1 MNSLAL
7 LVASNRFM
15 ASRIGV
21 DIGGTFTDFILY
33 DESGN
38 KVIIDK
44 IPTTPESPEQAV
56 IEVIKRNLNEEEL
69 RKIDFFLHGTTVG
82 LNSLLERKGS
92 KVGLLCTKGFRD
104 ILEIRRGDRDEMY
117 NLFWQPPPPL
127 VPRFLRLEIDERL
140 SADGNVHQKIN
151 VEQIKKACEHFI
163 KEGVNSVAIAF
174 INSYTNKEH
183 EILADKILRESGF
196 TGQISLSSMVSG
208 EYREYERT
216 TTTVIDAFVKA
227 RMSNYLNSL
236 KKKMNELGYK
246 GTFLVTRS
254 GSGSMTF
261 DEAEDRPFETIMS
274 GPVAGAEGSGELSR
288 RLNNINLVTA
298 DVGGTSFDT
307 CLILNG
313 RPQIQF
319 EGKILGLPVQS
330 PWVDVRS
337 IGAGG
342 GSIAYL
348 DEGELIRSG
357 PQSAGAVPGPACYNK
372 GGVKPTT
379 TDAAFYLGMLGEGKL
394 ASGLQLN
401 KSLAEN
407 ALNSVGS
414 KISLSAFDTAK
425 GILKISSANMAD
437 AIREI
442 TIEQGIDP
450 RELKLLAFGGAGPLM
465 SNLIAKELDIKE
477 IIIPPYSG
485 NFSAWGLLGADL
497 LQMNAR
503 TKILRLSNE
512 AIDECNIILN
522 ELFKELEQRQKIDFI
537 TSNQMKEIALDMRW
551 MGQEHTI
558 TLKLVEE
565 TGGKISIDSETL
577 KNKFM
582 EEYQKTFGSKLDTI
596 VEIVSTRASLRVQL
610 PRKSET
616 GKINEEDIE
625 ASDNQIECYSFSK
638 DKKIQFDLVSR
649 SKIASKASGPLIVI
663 ESTAI
668 TYVDVNY
675 NVTKDESGNLILTN
689 QEMN

>member
-1 MNSLAL
+1 
-7 LVASNRFM
+7 M

-21 DIGGTFTDFILY
+21 DIGGTFTDFIVY

-44 IPTTPESPEQAV
+44 IPTTPQSPEKAV
-56 IEVIKRNLNEEEL
+56 VEVIKRNLSRKEL
-69 RKIDFFLHGTTVG
+69 EKIDFFLHGTTVG

-117 NLFWQPPPPL
+117 NLFWQPAPPL
-127 VPRFLRLEIDERL
+127 VPRFLRLEIEERL
-140 SADGNVHQKIN
+140 FANGNVHKKIN
-151 VEQIKKACEHFI
+151 TEQVKDACNKFI
-163 KEGVNSVAIAF
+163 KEKVDSVAIAF
-174 INSYTNKEH
+174 INSYTNKDH
-183 EILADKILRESGF
+183 EILASKILIESGF
-196 TGQISLSSMVSG
+196 KGQISLSSMVSG

-216 TTTVIDAFVKA
+216 TTTVIDAFVKT

-236 KKKMNELGYK
+236 KKNLNELGYK

-274 GPVAGAEGSGELSR
+274 GPVAGAEGAGELSR
-288 RLNNINLVTA
+288 KLNNTNMVTA

-307 CLILNG
+307 CLIING

-348 DEGELIRSG
+348 DEGSLIRSG
-357 PQSAGAVPGPACYNK
+357 PQSAGAVPGPACYDK
-372 GGVKPTT
+372 GGIQPTT

-401 KSLAEN
+401 KSLAEK

-414 KISLSAFDTAK
+414 QIGMSAFDAAK
-425 GILKISSANMAD
+425 GILKIGSANMAD

-465 SNLIAKELDIKE
+465 SNLIANELDIKE
-477 IIIPPYSG
+477 IIVPPYSG

-503 TKILRLSNE
+503 TKILRLSDE
-512 AIDECNIILN
+512 AISECNDILK
-522 ELFKELEQRQKIDFI
+522 ELFKELEQRQKIDFS
-537 TSNQMKEIALDMRW
+537 TSSQIKEIALDMRW

-558 TLKLVEE
+558 TLKLEDE
-565 TGGKISIDSETL
+565 KDGNISMDTETL

-582 EEYQKTFGSKLDTI
+582 EEYQKTFGSKLDTVI
-596 VEIVSTRASLRVQL
+596 EIVSTRASLRVQL
-610 PRKSET
+610 PRKSES
-616 GKINEEDIE
+616 GKIDEVGIE
-625 ASDNQIECYSFSK
+625 VSNSQIECYSFTE
-638 DKKIQFDLVSR
+638 DKKIQFDLVAR
-649 SKIASKASGPLIVI
+649 SKIDSKVSGPLIII

-668 TYVDVNY
+668 TYVDINY
-675 NVTKDESGNLILTN
+675 DVDKDSNGNLILVN
-689 QEMN
+689 REIG

>member
-1 MNSLAL
+1 
-7 LVASNRFM
+7 M

-21 DIGGTFTDFILY
+21 DIGGTFTDFIVY

-44 IPTTPESPEQAV
+44 IPTTPQSPEKAV
-56 IEVIKRNLNEEEL
+56 VEVIKRNLSQKEL
-69 RKIDFFLHGTTVG
+69 EKIDFFLHGTTVG

-127 VPRFLRLEIDERL
+127 VPRFLRLEIEERL
-140 SADGNVHQKIN
+140 FANGNVHKKIN
-151 VEQIKKACEHFI
+151 TEQVKDACNKFI
-163 KEGVNSVAIAF
+163 KEKVDSVAIAF
-174 INSYTNKEH
+174 INSYTNKDH
-183 EILADKILRESGF
+183 EILASKILIESGF
-196 TGQISLSSMVSG
+196 KGQISLSSMVSG

-216 TTTVIDAFVKA
+216 TTTVIDAFVKT
-227 RMSNYLNSL
+227 RMSNYLNNL
-236 KKKMNELGYK
+236 KKNLNELGYK

-274 GPVAGAEGSGELSR
+274 GPVAGAEGAGELSR
-288 RLNNINLVTA
+288 KLNNTNMVTA

-307 CLILNG
+307 CLIING

-348 DEGELIRSG
+348 DEGGLIRSG

-372 GGVKPTT
+372 GGIKPTT

-401 KSLAEN
+401 KSLAEQ

-414 KISLSAFDTAK
+414 QIGMSAFDAAK
-425 GILKISSANMAD
+425 GILKIGSANMAD

-465 SNLIAKELDIKE
+465 SNLIANELDIKE
-477 IIIPPYSG
+477 IIVPPYSG

-503 TKILRLSNE
+503 TKILRLSDE
-512 AIDECNIILN
+512 AISECNDILK
-522 ELFKELEQRQKIDFI
+522 ELFKELEQRQKIDFS
-537 TSNQMKEIALDMRW
+537 TSSQIKEIALDMRW

-558 TLKLVEE
+558 TLKLEDE
-565 TGGKISIDSETL
+565 KNGNISMDTETL

-582 EEYQKTFGSKLDTI
+582 EDYQRTFGSKLDTI
-596 VEIVSTRASLRVQL
+596 IEIVSTRASLRVQL
-610 PRKSET
+610 PRKSES
-616 GKINEEDIE
+616 GKIDEEGIVV
-625 ASDNQIECYSFSK
+625 SNHQIECYSFAE
-638 DKKIQFDLVSR
+638 DKKLQFDLVAR
-649 SKIASKASGPLIVI
+649 SKIDSKISGPLIII

-668 TYVDVNY
+668 TYVDINYDVN
-675 NVTKDESGNLILTN
+675 KDSNGNLILVN
-689 QEMN
+689 REIG

>member
-1 MNSLAL
+1 
-7 LVASNRFM
+7 M

-21 DIGGTFTDFILY
+21 DIGGTFTDFIVY

-44 IPTTPESPEQAV
+44 IPTTPQSPEKAV
-56 IEVIKRNLNEEEL
+56 VEVIKRNLSQKEL
-69 RKIDFFLHGTTVG
+69 EKIDFFLHGTTVG

-117 NLFWQPPPPL
+117 NLFWQPAPPL
-127 VPRFLRLEIDERL
+127 VPRFLRLEIEERL
-140 SADGNVHQKIN
+140 FANGNVHKKIN
-151 VEQIKKACEHFI
+151 TEQVKDACNKFI
-163 KEGVNSVAIAF
+163 KEKVDSVAIAF
-174 INSYTNKEH
+174 INSYTNKDH
-183 EILADKILRESGF
+183 EILASKILIESGF
-196 TGQISLSSMVSG
+196 KGQISLSSMVSG

-216 TTTVIDAFVKA
+216 TTTVIDAFVKT

-236 KKKMNELGYK
+236 KKNLNELGYK

-274 GPVAGAEGSGELSR
+274 GPVAGAEGAGELSR
-288 RLNNINLVTA
+288 KLNNTNMVTA

-307 CLILNG
+307 CLIING

-348 DEGELIRSG
+348 DEGGLIRSG
-357 PQSAGAVPGPACYNK
+357 PQSAGAVPGPACYDK
-372 GGVKPTT
+372 GGIQPTT

-401 KSLAEN
+401 KSLAEQ

-414 KISLSAFDTAK
+414 QIGMSAFDAAK
-425 GILKISSANMAD
+425 GILKIGSANMAD

-465 SNLIAKELDIKE
+465 SNLIANELDIKE
-477 IIIPPYSG
+477 IIVPPYSG

-503 TKILRLSNE
+503 TKILRLSDE
-512 AIDECNIILN
+512 AISECNDILK
-522 ELFKELEQRQKIDFI
+522 ELFKELEQRQKIDFS
-537 TSNQMKEIALDMRW
+537 TSSQIKEIALDMRW

-558 TLKLVEE
+558 TLKLEDE
-565 TGGKISIDSETL
+565 KDGKISMDTETL

-582 EEYQKTFGSKLDTI
+582 EEYQKTFGSKLDTVI
-596 VEIVSTRASLRVQL
+596 EIVSTRASLRVQL
-610 PRKSET
+610 PRKSES
-616 GKINEEDIE
+616 GKIDEVGIE
-625 ASDNQIECYSFSK
+625 VSNSQIECYSFTE
-638 DKKIQFDLVSR
+638 DKKIQFDLVAR
-649 SKIASKASGPLIVI
+649 SKIVSKVSGPLIII

-668 TYVDVNY
+668 TYVDINY
-675 NVTKDESGNLILTN
+675 DVDKDSNGNLILVN
-689 QEMN
+689 REIG

>member
-1 MNSLAL
+1 
-7 LVASNRFM
+7 M

-21 DIGGTFTDFILY
+21 DIGGTFTDFIVY

-44 IPTTPESPEQAV
+44 IPTTPQSPEKAV
-56 IEVIKRNLNEEEL
+56 VEVIKRNLSRKEL
-69 RKIDFFLHGTTVG
+69 EKIDFFLHGTTVG

-117 NLFWQPPPPL
+117 NLFWQPAPPL
-127 VPRFLRLEIDERL
+127 VPRFLRLEIEERL
-140 SADGNVHQKIN
+140 FANGNVHKKIN
-151 VEQIKKACEHFI
+151 TEQVKDACNKFI
-163 KEGVNSVAIAF
+163 KEKVDSVAIAF
-174 INSYTNKEH
+174 INSYTNKDH
-183 EILADKILRESGF
+183 EILASKILIESGF
-196 TGQISLSSMVSG
+196 KGQISLSSMVSG

-216 TTTVIDAFVKA
+216 TTTVIDAFVKT

-236 KKKMNELGYK
+236 KKNLNELGYK

-274 GPVAGAEGSGELSR
+274 GPVAGAEGAGELSR
-288 RLNNINLVTA
+288 KLNNTNMVTA

-307 CLILNG
+307 CLIING

-348 DEGELIRSG
+348 DEGGLIRSG
-357 PQSAGAVPGPACYNK
+357 PQSAGAVPGPACYDK
-372 GGVKPTT
+372 GGIQPTT

-401 KSLAEN
+401 KSLAEK

-414 KISLSAFDTAK
+414 QIGMSAFDAAK
-425 GILKISSANMAD
+425 GILKIGSANMAD

-465 SNLIAKELDIKE
+465 SNLIANELDIKE
-477 IIIPPYSG
+477 IIVPPYSG

-503 TKILRLSNE
+503 TKILRLSDE
-512 AIDECNIILN
+512 AISECNDILK
-522 ELFKELEQRQKIDFI
+522 ELFKELEQRQKIDFS
-537 TSNQMKEIALDMRW
+537 TSSQIKEIALDMRW

-558 TLKLVEE
+558 TLKLENE
-565 TGGKISIDSETL
+565 KDGNISMDTETL

-582 EEYQKTFGSKLDTI
+582 EEYQKTFGSKLDTVI
-596 VEIVSTRASLRVQL
+596 EIVSTRASLRVQL
-610 PRKSET
+610 PRKSES
-616 GKINEEDIE
+616 GKIDEVGIE
-625 ASDNQIECYSFSK
+625 VSNSQIECYSFTE
-638 DKKIQFDLVSR
+638 DKKIQFDLVAR
-649 SKIASKASGPLIVI
+649 SKIDSKVSGPLIII

-668 TYVDVNY
+668 TYVDINYDVN
-675 NVTKDESGNLILTN
+675 KDSNGNLILVN
-689 QEMN
+689 REIG

>member
-1 MNSLAL
+1 
-7 LVASNRFM
+7 M

-21 DIGGTFTDFILY
+21 DIGGTFTDFIVY

-44 IPTTPESPEQAV
+44 IPTTPQSPEKAV
-56 IEVIKRNLNEEEL
+56 VEVIKRNLSQKEL
-69 RKIDFFLHGTTVG
+69 EKIDFFLHGTTVG

-127 VPRFLRLEIDERL
+127 VPRFLRLEIEERL
-140 SADGNVHQKIN
+140 FANGNVHKKIN
-151 VEQIKKACEHFI
+151 TEQVKDACNKFI
-163 KEGVNSVAIAF
+163 KEKVDSVAIAF
-174 INSYTNKEH
+174 INSYTNKDH
-183 EILADKILRESGF
+183 EILASKILIESGF
-196 TGQISLSSMVSG
+196 KGQISLSSMVSG

-216 TTTVIDAFVKA
+216 TTTVIDAFVKT

-236 KKKMNELGYK
+236 KKNLNELGYK

-274 GPVAGAEGSGELSR
+274 GPVAGAEGAGELSR
-288 RLNNINLVTA
+288 KLNNTNMVTA

-307 CLILNG
+307 CLIING

-348 DEGELIRSG
+348 DEGGLIRSG
-357 PQSAGAVPGPACYNK
+357 PQSAGAVPGPACYDK
-372 GGVKPTT
+372 GGIQPTT

-401 KSLAEN
+401 KSLAEK

-414 KISLSAFDTAK
+414 QIGMSAFDAAK
-425 GILKISSANMAD
+425 GILKIGSANMAD

-465 SNLIAKELDIKE
+465 SNLIANELDIKE
-477 IIIPPYSG
+477 IVVPPYSG

-503 TKILRLSNE
+503 TKILRLSDE
-512 AIDECNIILN
+512 AISECNDILK
-522 ELFKELEQRQKIDFI
+522 ELFKELEQRQKIDFS
-537 TSNQMKEIALDMRW
+537 TSSQIKEIALDMRW

-558 TLKLVEE
+558 TLKLEDE
-565 TGGKISIDSETL
+565 KDGKISMDTETL

-582 EEYQKTFGSKLDTI
+582 EEYQKTFGSKLDTVI
-596 VEIVSTRASLRVQL
+596 EIVSTRASLRVQL
-610 PRKSET
+610 PRKSES
-616 GKINEEDIE
+616 GKIDEVGIE
-625 ASDNQIECYSFSK
+625 VSNSQIECYSFTE
-638 DKKIQFDLVSR
+638 DKKIQFDLVAR
-649 SKIASKASGPLIVI
+649 SKIDSKVSGPLIII

-668 TYVDVNY
+668 TYVDINYDVN
-675 NVTKDESGNLILTN
+675 KDSNGNLILVN
-689 QEMN
+689 REIG

>member
-1 MNSLAL
+1 
-7 LVASNRFM
+7 M

-21 DIGGTFTDFILY
+21 DIGGTFTDFIVY

-44 IPTTPESPEQAV
+44 IPTTPQSPEKAV
-56 IEVIKRNLNEEEL
+56 VEVIKRNLSQKEL
-69 RKIDFFLHGTTVG
+69 EKIDFFLHGTTVG

-127 VPRFLRLEIDERL
+127 VPRFLRLEIEERL
-140 SADGNVHQKIN
+140 FANGNVHKKIN
-151 VEQIKKACEHFI
+151 TEQVEDACNKFI
-163 KEGVNSVAIAF
+163 KEKVDSVAIAF
-174 INSYTNKEH
+174 INSYTNKDH
-183 EILADKILRESGF
+183 EILASKILIESGF
-196 TGQISLSSMVSG
+196 KGQISLSSMVSG

-216 TTTVIDAFVKA
+216 TTTVIDAFVKT

-236 KKKMNELGYK
+236 KKNLNELGYK

-274 GPVAGAEGSGELSR
+274 GPVAGAEGAGELSR
-288 RLNNINLVTA
+288 KLNNTNMVTA

-307 CLILNG
+307 CLIING

-348 DEGELIRSG
+348 DEGGLIRSG
-357 PQSAGAVPGPACYNK
+357 PQSAGAVPGPACYDK
-372 GGVKPTT
+372 GGIKPTT

-401 KSLAEN
+401 KSLAEK

-414 KISLSAFDTAK
+414 QIGMSAFDAAK
-425 GILKISSANMAD
+425 GILKIGSANMAD

-465 SNLIAKELDIKE
+465 SNLIANELDIKE
-477 IIIPPYSG
+477 IIVPPYSG

-503 TKILRLSNE
+503 TKILRLSDE
-512 AIDECNIILN
+512 AISECNDILK
-522 ELFKELEQRQKIDFI
+522 ELFKELEQRQKIDFS
-537 TSNQMKEIALDMRW
+537 TSSQIKEIALDMRW

-558 TLKLVEE
+558 TLKLEDE
-565 TGGKISIDSETL
+565 KDGNISMDTETL

-596 VEIVSTRASLRVQL
+596 IEIVSTRASLRVQL
-610 PRKSET
+610 PRKSES
-616 GKINEEDIE
+616 GKIDEVGIE
-625 ASDNQIECYSFSK
+625 VSNSQIECYSFTE
-638 DKKIQFDLVSR
+638 DKKIQFDLVAR
-649 SKIASKASGPLIVI
+649 SKIDSKVSGPLIII

-668 TYVDVNY
+668 TYVDINY
-675 NVTKDESGNLILTN
+675 DVDKDSNGNLILVN
-689 QEMN
+689 REIG

>member
-1 MNSLAL
+1 
-7 LVASNRFM
+7 M

-21 DIGGTFTDFILY
+21 DIGGTFTDFIVY

-44 IPTTPESPEQAV
+44 IPTTPQSPEKAV
-56 IEVIKRNLNEEEL
+56 VEVIKRNLSQKEL
-69 RKIDFFLHGTTVG
+69 EKIDFFLHGTTVG

-117 NLFWQPPPPL
+117 NLFWQPAPPL
-127 VPRFLRLEIDERL
+127 VPRFLRLEIEERL
-140 SADGNVHQKIN
+140 FANGNVHKKIN
-151 VEQIKKACEHFI
+151 TEQVKDACNKFI
-163 KEGVNSVAIAF
+163 KEKVDSVAIAF
-174 INSYTNKEH
+174 INSYTNKDH
-183 EILADKILRESGF
+183 EILASKILIESGF
-196 TGQISLSSMVSG
+196 KGQISLSSMVSG

-216 TTTVIDAFVKA
+216 TTTVIDAFVKT

-236 KKKMNELGYK
+236 KKNLNELGYK

-274 GPVAGAEGSGELSR
+274 GPVAGAEGAGELSR
-288 RLNNINLVTA
+288 KLNNTNMVTA

-307 CLILNG
+307 CLIING

-348 DEGELIRSG
+348 DEGGLIRSG
-357 PQSAGAVPGPACYNK
+357 PQSAGAVPGPACYDK
-372 GGVKPTT
+372 GGIQPTT

-401 KSLAEN
+401 KSLAEK

-414 KISLSAFDTAK
+414 QIGMSAFDAAK
-425 GILKISSANMAD
+425 GILKIGSANMAD

-465 SNLIAKELDIKE
+465 SNLIANELDIKE
-477 IIIPPYSG
+477 IIVPPYSG

-503 TKILRLSNE
+503 TKILRLSDE
-512 AIDECNIILN
+512 AISECNDILK
-522 ELFKELEQRQKIDFI
+522 ELFKELEQRQKIDFS
-537 TSNQMKEIALDMRW
+537 TSSQIKEIALDMRW

-558 TLKLVEE
+558 TLKLEDE
-565 TGGKISIDSETL
+565 KDGNISMDTETL

-596 VEIVSTRASLRVQL
+596 IEIVSTRASLRVQL
-610 PRKSET
+610 PRKSES
-616 GKINEEDIE
+616 GKIDEVGIE
-625 ASDNQIECYSFSK
+625 VSNSQIECYSFTE
-638 DKKIQFDLVSR
+638 DKKIQFDLVAR
-649 SKIASKASGPLIVI
+649 SKIDSKVSGPLIII

-668 TYVDVNY
+668 TYVDINY
-675 NVTKDESGNLILTN
+675 DVDKDSNGNLILVN
-689 QEMN
+689 REIG

>member
-1 MNSLAL
+1 
-7 LVASNRFM
+7 M

-21 DIGGTFTDFILY
+21 DIGGTFTDFIVY

-44 IPTTPESPEQAV
+44 IPTTPQSPEKAV
-56 IEVIKRNLNEEEL
+56 VEVIKRNLSQKEL
-69 RKIDFFLHGTTVG
+69 EKIDFFLHGTTVG

-127 VPRFLRLEIDERL
+127 VPRFLRLEIEERL
-140 SADGNVHQKIN
+140 FANGNVHKKIN
-151 VEQIKKACEHFI
+151 TEQVKDACNKFI
-163 KEGVNSVAIAF
+163 KEKVDSVAIAF
-174 INSYTNKEH
+174 INSYTNKDH
-183 EILADKILRESGF
+183 EILASKILIESGF
-196 TGQISLSSMVSG
+196 KGQISLSSMVSG

-216 TTTVIDAFVKA
+216 TTTVIDAFVKT

-236 KKKMNELGYK
+236 KKNLNELGYK

-274 GPVAGAEGSGELSR
+274 GPVAGAEGAGELSR
-288 RLNNINLVTA
+288 KLNNTNMVTA

-307 CLILNG
+307 CLIING

-348 DEGELIRSG
+348 DEGGLIRSG
-357 PQSAGAVPGPACYNK
+357 PQSAGAVPGPACYGK
-372 GGVKPTT
+372 GGIQPTT

-401 KSLAEN
+401 KSLAEQ

-414 KISLSAFDTAK
+414 QIGMSAFDAAK
-425 GILKISSANMAD
+425 GILKIGSANMAD

-465 SNLIAKELDIKE
+465 SNLIANELDIKE
-477 IIIPPYSG
+477 IIVPPYSG

-503 TKILRLSNE
+503 TKILRLSDE
-512 AIDECNIILN
+512 AISECNDILK
-522 ELFKELEQRQKIDFI
+522 ELFKELEQRQKIDFS
-537 TSNQMKEIALDMRW
+537 TSSQIKEIALDMRW

-558 TLKLVEE
+558 TLKLEDE
-565 TGGKISIDSETL
+565 KDGNISMDTETL

-596 VEIVSTRASLRVQL
+596 IEIVSTRASLRVQL
-610 PRKSET
+610 PRKSES
-616 GKINEEDIE
+616 GKIDEVGIE
-625 ASDNQIECYSFSK
+625 VSNSQIECYSFTE
-638 DKKIQFDLVSR
+638 DKKIQFDLVAR
-649 SKIASKASGPLIVI
+649 SKIDSKVSGPLIII

-668 TYVDVNY
+668 TYVDINY
-675 NVTKDESGNLILTN
+675 DVDKDSNGNLILVN
-689 QEMN
+689 REIG

>member
-1 MNSLAL
+1 
-7 LVASNRFM
+7 M

-21 DIGGTFTDFILY
+21 DIGGTFTDFIVY

-38 KVIIDK
+38 RVIIDK
-44 IPTTPESPEQAV
+44 IPTTPQSPEKAV
-56 IEVIKRNLNEEEL
+56 VEVIKRNLTREEL
-69 RKIDFFLHGTTVG
+69 GKIDFFLHGTTVG

-117 NLFWQPPPPL
+117 NLFWQPAPPL
-127 VPRFLRLEIDERL
+127 VPRFLRLEIEERL
-140 SADGNVHQKIN
+140 YANGNVNQKIN
-151 VEQIKKACEHFI
+151 VNQIKNACNKFI
-163 KEGVNSVAIAF
+163 EEGVNSVAIAF
-174 INSYTNKEH
+174 INSYTNKDH
-183 EILADKILRESGF
+183 EILASKILKESGYK
-196 TGQISLSSMVSG
+196 GSISLSSMVSG

-236 KKKMNELGYK
+236 KQNLNDLGYN
-246 GTFLVTRS
+246 GAFLVTRS

-274 GPVAGAEGSGELSR
+274 GPVAGAEGAGELSR
-288 RLNNINLVTA
+288 KLNNTNMVSA

-307 CLILNG
+307 CLIING

-319 EGKILGLPVQS
+319 EGKIVGLPVQS

-348 DEGELIRSG
+348 DDGGLIRSG
-357 PQSAGAVPGPACYNK
+357 PQSSGAVPGPACYGRNGK
-372 GGVKPTT
+372 HPTT
-379 TDAAFYLGMLGEGKL
+379 TDAAFFLGMLGEGKL

-401 KSLAEN
+401 KSLAEE
-407 ALNSVGS
+407 ALNSVGG
-414 KISLSAFDTAK
+414 KINLSAYETAK

-465 SNLIAKELDIKE
+465 SNLISQELDIKE
-477 IIIPPYSG
+477 IIVPPYAG

-503 TKILRLSNE
+503 TKILRLSDE
-512 AIDECNIILN
+512 AIKECNVILD
-522 ELFKELEQRQKIDFI
+522 ELFRELQKRQKIDFDV
-537 TSNQMKEIALDMRW
+537 SSQLKEIALDMRW

-558 TLKLVEE
+558 TLKLDNEKN
-565 TGGKISIDSETL
+565 GKITL
-577 KNKFM
+577 SSDELKDLFM
-582 EEYQKTFGSKLDTI
+582 QEYLRTFGSKLDTF
-596 VEIVSTRASLRVQL
+596 VEIVSTRASLRVPL
-610 PRKSET
+610 PRKSVT
-616 GKINEEDIE
+616 GNIREEDIE
-625 ASDNQIECYSFSK
+625 ISNNKIQCYSFNK
-638 DKKIQFDLVSR
+638 DEIIDFEIISR
-649 SKIASKASGPLIVI
+649 SNINSKLSGPKIIV

-675 NVTKDESGNLILTN
+675 EVSNDSDHNLLIIN
-689 QEMN
+689 KEMK

>member
-1 MNSLAL
+1 
-7 LVASNRFM
+7 M

-21 DIGGTFTDFILY
+21 DIGGTFTDFIVY

-44 IPTTPESPEQAV
+44 IPTTPQSPEKAV
-56 IEVIKRNLNEEEL
+56 IEVIKRNLSQKEL
-69 RKIDFFLHGTTVG
+69 EKIDFFLHGTTVG

-127 VPRFLRLEIDERL
+127 VPRFLRLEIEERL
-140 SADGNVHQKIN
+140 FANGNVHKKIN
-151 VEQIKKACEHFI
+151 TEQVKDACNKFI
-163 KEGVNSVAIAF
+163 KEKVDSVAIAF
-174 INSYTNKEH
+174 INSYTNKDH
-183 EILADKILRESGF
+183 EILASKILIESGF
-196 TGQISLSSMVSG
+196 EGQISLSSMVSG

-216 TTTVIDAFVKA
+216 TTTVIDAFVKT

-236 KKKMNELGYK
+236 KKNLNELGYK

-274 GPVAGAEGSGELSR
+274 GPVAGAEGAGELSR
-288 RLNNINLVTA
+288 KLNNTNMVTA

-307 CLILNG
+307 CLIING

-348 DEGELIRSG
+348 DEGGLIRSG
-357 PQSAGAVPGPACYNK
+357 PQSAGAVPGPACYDK
-372 GGVKPTT
+372 GGIQPTT

-401 KSLAEN
+401 KSLAEK

-414 KISLSAFDTAK
+414 QIGMSAFDAAK
-425 GILKISSANMAD
+425 GILKIGSANMAD

-465 SNLIAKELDIKE
+465 SNLIANELDIKE
-477 IIIPPYSG
+477 IVVPPYSG

-503 TKILRLSNE
+503 TKILRLSDE
-512 AIDECNIILN
+512 AISECNDILK
-522 ELFKELEQRQKIDFI
+522 ELFKELEQRQKIDFS
-537 TSNQMKEIALDMRW
+537 TSSQIKEIALDMRW

-558 TLKLVEE
+558 TLKLEDE
-565 TGGKISIDSETL
+565 KDGNISMDTETL

-582 EEYQKTFGSKLDTI
+582 EEYQKTFGSKLDTVI
-596 VEIVSTRASLRVQL
+596 EIVSTRASLRVQL
-610 PRKSET
+610 PRKSES
-616 GKINEEDIE
+616 GKIDEVGIE
-625 ASDNQIECYSFSK
+625 VSNSQIECYSFTE
-638 DKKIQFDLVSR
+638 DKKIQFDLVAR
-649 SKIASKASGPLIVI
+649 SKIDSKVSGPLIII

-668 TYVDVNY
+668 TYVDINYDVN
-675 NVTKDESGNLILTN
+675 KDSNGNLILVN
-689 QEMN
+689 REIG

>member
-1 MNSLAL
+1 
-7 LVASNRFM
+7 M

-21 DIGGTFTDFILY
+21 DIGGTFTDFIVY

-44 IPTTPESPEQAV
+44 IPTTPQSPEKAV
-56 IEVIKRNLNEEEL
+56 VEVIKRNLSQKEL
-69 RKIDFFLHGTTVG
+69 EKIDFFLHGTTVG

-117 NLFWQPPPPL
+117 NLFWQPAPPL
-127 VPRFLRLEIDERL
+127 VPRFLRLEIEERL
-140 SADGNVHQKIN
+140 FSNGNVHKKIN
-151 VEQIKKACEHFI
+151 TEQVKDACDKFI
-163 KEGVNSVAIAF
+163 KEKVDSVAIAF
-174 INSYTNKEH
+174 INSYTNKDH
-183 EILADKILRESGF
+183 EILASKILIESGF
-196 TGQISLSSMVSG
+196 EGQISLSSMVSG

-216 TTTVIDAFVKA
+216 PTTVIDAFVKT

-236 KKKMNELGYK
+236 KKNLNELGYK

-274 GPVAGAEGSGELSR
+274 GPVAGAEGAGELSR
-288 RLNNINLVTA
+288 KLNNTNMVTA

-307 CLILNG
+307 CLIING

-348 DEGELIRSG
+348 DEGGLIRSG
-357 PQSAGAVPGPACYNK
+357 PQSAGAVPGPACYDK
-372 GGVKPTT
+372 GGIQPTT

-401 KSLAEN
+401 KSLAEK

-414 KISLSAFDTAK
+414 QIGMSAFDAAK
-425 GILKISSANMAD
+425 GILKIGSANMAD

-465 SNLIAKELDIKE
+465 SNLIANELDIKE
-477 IIIPPYSG
+477 IVVPPYSG

-503 TKILRLSNE
+503 TKILRLSDE
-512 AIDECNIILN
+512 AISECNDILK
-522 ELFKELEQRQKIDFI
+522 ELFKELEQRQKIDFS
-537 TSNQMKEIALDMRW
+537 TSSQIKEIALDMRW

-558 TLKLVEE
+558 TLKLED
-565 TGGKISIDSETL
+565 GKDGKISMDTETL

-582 EEYQKTFGSKLDTI
+582 EEYQKTFGSKLDTVI
-596 VEIVSTRASLRVQL
+596 EIVSTRASLRVQL
-610 PRKSET
+610 PRKSES
-616 GKINEEDIE
+616 GKIDEVGIE
-625 ASDNQIECYSFSK
+625 VSNSQIECYSFTE
-638 DKKIQFDLVSR
+638 DKKIQFDLVAR
-649 SKIASKASGPLIVI
+649 SKIDSKVSGPLIII

-668 TYVDVNY
+668 TYVDINYDVN
-675 NVTKDESGNLILTN
+675 KDSNGNLILVN
-689 QEMN
+689 REIS

>member
-1 MNSLAL
+1 
-7 LVASNRFM
+7 M

-21 DIGGTFTDFILY
+21 DIGGTFTDFIVY

-44 IPTTPESPEQAV
+44 IPTTPQSPEKAV
-56 IEVIKRNLNEEEL
+56 VEVIKRNLSQKEL
-69 RKIDFFLHGTTVG
+69 EKIDFFLHGTTVG

-117 NLFWQPPPPL
+117 NLFWQPAPPL
-127 VPRFLRLEIDERL
+127 VPRFLRLEIEERL
-140 SADGNVHQKIN
+140 FANGNVHKKIN
-151 VEQIKKACEHFI
+151 TEQVKDACNKFI
-163 KEGVNSVAIAF
+163 KEKVDSVAIAF
-174 INSYTNKEH
+174 INSYTNKDH
-183 EILADKILRESGF
+183 EILASKILIESGF
-196 TGQISLSSMVSG
+196 KGQISLSSMVSG

-216 TTTVIDAFVKA
+216 TTTVIDAFVKT

-236 KKKMNELGYK
+236 KKNLNELGYK

-274 GPVAGAEGSGELSR
+274 GPVAGAEGAGELSR
-288 RLNNINLVTA
+288 KLNNTNMVTA

-307 CLILNG
+307 CLIING

-348 DEGELIRSG
+348 DEGSLIRSG
-357 PQSAGAVPGPACYNK
+357 PQSAGAVPGPACYDK
-372 GGVKPTT
+372 GGIQPTT

-401 KSLAEN
+401 KSLAEK

-414 KISLSAFDTAK
+414 QIGMSAFDAAK
-425 GILKISSANMAD
+425 GILKIGSANMAD

-465 SNLIAKELDIKE
+465 SNLIANELDIKE
-477 IIIPPYSG
+477 IIVPPYSG

-503 TKILRLSNE
+503 TKILRLSDE
-512 AIDECNIILN
+512 AISECNDILK
-522 ELFKELEQRQKIDFI
+522 ELFKELEQRQKIDFS
-537 TSNQMKEIALDMRW
+537 TSSQIKEIALDMRW

-558 TLKLVEE
+558 TLKLEDE
-565 TGGKISIDSETL
+565 KDGNISMDTETL
-577 KNKFM
+577 KNKFI

-596 VEIVSTRASLRVQL
+596 IEIVSTRASLRVQL
-610 PRKSET
+610 PRKSES
-616 GKINEEDIE
+616 GKIDEVGIE
-625 ASDNQIECYSFSK
+625 VSNSQIECYSFTE
-638 DKKIQFDLVSR
+638 DKKIQFDLVAR
-649 SKIASKASGPLIVI
+649 SKIDSKVSGPLIII

-668 TYVDVNY
+668 TYVDINY
-675 NVTKDESGNLILTN
+675 DVDKDSNGNLILVN
-689 QEMN
+689 REIG

>member
-1 MNSLAL
+1 
-7 LVASNRFM
+7 M

-21 DIGGTFTDFILY
+21 DIGGTFTDFIVY

-44 IPTTPESPEQAV
+44 IPTTPQSPEKAV
-56 IEVIKRNLNEEEL
+56 VEVIKRNLSRKEL
-69 RKIDFFLHGTTVG
+69 EKIDFFLHGTTVG

-117 NLFWQPPPPL
+117 NLFWQPAPPL
-127 VPRFLRLEIDERL
+127 VPRFLRLEIEERL
-140 SADGNVHQKIN
+140 FANGNVHKKIN
-151 VEQIKKACEHFI
+151 TEQVKDACNKFI
-163 KEGVNSVAIAF
+163 KEKVDSVAIAF
-174 INSYTNKEH
+174 INSYTNKDH
-183 EILADKILRESGF
+183 EILASKILIESGF
-196 TGQISLSSMVSG
+196 KGQISLSSMVSG

-216 TTTVIDAFVKA
+216 TTTVIDAFVKT

-236 KKKMNELGYK
+236 KKNLNELGYK

-274 GPVAGAEGSGELSR
+274 GPVAGAEGAGELSR
-288 RLNNINLVTA
+288 KLNNTNMVTA

-307 CLILNG
+307 CLIING

-348 DEGELIRSG
+348 DEGSLIRSG
-357 PQSAGAVPGPACYNK
+357 PQSAGAVPGPACYGK
-372 GGVKPTT
+372 GGIQPTT

-401 KSLAEN
+401 KSLAEQ

-414 KISLSAFDTAK
+414 QIGMSAFDAAK
-425 GILKISSANMAD
+425 GILKIGSANMAD

-465 SNLIAKELDIKE
+465 SNLIANELDIKE
-477 IIIPPYSG
+477 IIVPPYSG

-503 TKILRLSNE
+503 TKILRLSDE
-512 AIDECNIILN
+512 AISECNDILK
-522 ELFKELEQRQKIDFI
+522 ELFKELEQRQKIDFS
-537 TSNQMKEIALDMRW
+537 TSSQIKEIALDMRW

-558 TLKLVEE
+558 TLKLENE
-565 TGGKISIDSETL
+565 KDGNISMDTETL

-596 VEIVSTRASLRVQL
+596 IEIVSTRASLRVQL
-610 PRKSET
+610 PRKSES
-616 GKINEEDIE
+616 GKIDEVGIE
-625 ASDNQIECYSFSK
+625 VSNSQIECYSFTE
-638 DKKIQFDLVSR
+638 DKKIQFDLVAR
-649 SKIASKASGPLIVI
+649 SKIVSKVSGPLIII

-668 TYVDVNY
+668 TYVDINYDVN
-675 NVTKDESGNLILTN
+675 KDSNGNLILVN
-689 QEMN
+689 REIG

>member
-1 MNSLAL
+1 
-7 LVASNRFM
+7 M

-21 DIGGTFTDFILY
+21 DIGGTFTDFIVY

-44 IPTTPESPEQAV
+44 IPTTPQSPEKAV
-56 IEVIKRNLNEEEL
+56 IEVIKRNLSQKEL
-69 RKIDFFLHGTTVG
+69 EKIDFFLHGTTVG

-127 VPRFLRLEIDERL
+127 VPRFLRLEIEERL
-140 SADGNVHQKIN
+140 FANGNVHKKIN
-151 VEQIKKACEHFI
+151 TEQVKDACNKFI
-163 KEGVNSVAIAF
+163 KEKVDSVAIAF
-174 INSYTNKEH
+174 INSYTNKDH
-183 EILADKILRESGF
+183 EILASKILIESGF
-196 TGQISLSSMVSG
+196 EGQISLSSMVSG

-216 TTTVIDAFVKA
+216 TTTVIDAFVKT

-236 KKKMNELGYK
+236 KKNLNELGYK

-261 DEAEDRPFETIMS
+261 NEAEDRPFETIMS
-274 GPVAGAEGSGELSR
+274 GPVAGAEGAGELSR
-288 RLNNINLVTA
+288 KLNNTNMVTA

-307 CLILNG
+307 CLIING

-348 DEGELIRSG
+348 DEGGLIRSG
-357 PQSAGAVPGPACYNK
+357 PQSAGAVPGPACYDK
-372 GGVKPTT
+372 GGIQPTT

-401 KSLAEN
+401 KSLAEK

-414 KISLSAFDTAK
+414 QIGMSAFDTAK
-425 GILKISSANMAD
+425 GILKIGSANMAD

-465 SNLIAKELDIKE
+465 SNLIANELDIKE
-477 IIIPPYSG
+477 IVVPPYSG

-503 TKILRLSNE
+503 TKILRLSDE
-512 AIDECNIILN
+512 AISECNDILK
-522 ELFKELEQRQKIDFI
+522 ELFKELEQRQKIDFS
-537 TSNQMKEIALDMRW
+537 TSSQIKEIALDMRW

-558 TLKLVEE
+558 TLKLED
-565 TGGKISIDSETL
+565 GKDGKISMDTETL

-582 EEYQKTFGSKLDTI
+582 EEYQKTFGSKLDTVI
-596 VEIVSTRASLRVQL
+596 EIVSTRASLRVQL
-610 PRKSET
+610 PRKSES
-616 GKINEEDIE
+616 GKIDEVGIE
-625 ASDNQIECYSFSK
+625 VSNSQIECYSFTE
-638 DKKIQFDLVSR
+638 DKKIQFDLVAR
-649 SKIASKASGPLIVI
+649 SKIDSKVSGPLIII

-668 TYVDVNY
+668 TYVDINYDVN
-675 NVTKDESGNLILTN
+675 KDSNGNLILIN
-689 QEMN
+689 REIG

>member
-1 MNSLAL
+1 
-7 LVASNRFM
+7 M

-21 DIGGTFTDFILY
+21 DIGGTFTDFIVY

-44 IPTTPESPEQAV
+44 IPTTPQSPEKAV
-56 IEVIKRNLNEEEL
+56 VEVIKRNLSQKEL
-69 RKIDFFLHGTTVG
+69 EKIDFFLHGTTVG

-117 NLFWQPPPPL
+117 NLFWQPAPPL
-127 VPRFLRLEIDERL
+127 VPRFLRLEIEERL
-140 SADGNVHQKIN
+140 FANGNVHKKIN
-151 VEQIKKACEHFI
+151 TEEVKDACNKFI
-163 KEGVNSVAIAF
+163 KEKVDSVAIAF
-174 INSYTNKEH
+174 INSYTNKDH
-183 EILADKILRESGF
+183 EILASKILIESGF
-196 TGQISLSSMVSG
+196 KGQISLSSMVSG

-216 TTTVIDAFVKA
+216 TTTVIDAFVKT

-236 KKKMNELGYK
+236 KKNLNELGYK

-274 GPVAGAEGSGELSR
+274 GPVAGAEGAGELSR
-288 RLNNINLVTA
+288 KLNNTNMVTA

-307 CLILNG
+307 CLIING

-348 DEGELIRSG
+348 DEGSLIRSG
-357 PQSAGAVPGPACYNK
+357 PQSAGAVPGPACYGK
-372 GGVKPTT
+372 GGIQPTT

-401 KSLAEN
+401 KSLAEQ

-414 KISLSAFDTAK
+414 QIGMSAFDAAK
-425 GILKISSANMAD
+425 GILKIGSANMAD

-465 SNLIAKELDIKE
+465 SNLIANELDIKE
-477 IIIPPYSG
+477 IIVPPYSG

-503 TKILRLSNE
+503 TKILRLSDE
-512 AIDECNIILN
+512 AISECNDILK
-522 ELFKELEQRQKIDFI
+522 ELFKELEQRQKIDFS
-537 TSNQMKEIALDMRW
+537 TSSQIKEIALDMRW

-558 TLKLVEE
+558 TLKLEDE
-565 TGGKISIDSETL
+565 KDGNISMDTETL

-582 EEYQKTFGSKLDTI
+582 EEYQKTFGSKLDTVI
-596 VEIVSTRASLRVQL
+596 EIVSTRASLRVQL
-610 PRKSET
+610 PRKSES
-616 GKINEEDIE
+616 GKIDEVGIE
-625 ASDNQIECYSFSK
+625 VSNSQIECYSFTE
-638 DKKIQFDLVSR
+638 DKKIQFDLVAR
-649 SKIASKASGPLIVI
+649 SKIDSKVSGPLIII

-668 TYVDVNY
+668 TYVDINY
-675 NVTKDESGNLILTN
+675 DVDKDSNGNLILVN
-689 QEMN
+689 REIG

>member
-1 MNSLAL
+1 
-7 LVASNRFM
+7 M

-21 DIGGTFTDFILY
+21 DIGGTFTDFIVY

-44 IPTTPESPEQAV
+44 IPTTPQSPEKAV
-56 IEVIKRNLNEEEL
+56 VEVIKRNLSRKEL
-69 RKIDFFLHGTTVG
+69 EKIDFFLHGTTVG

-117 NLFWQPPPPL
+117 NLFWQPAPPL
-127 VPRFLRLEIDERL
+127 VPRFLRLEIEERL
-140 SADGNVHQKIN
+140 FANGNVHKKIN
-151 VEQIKKACEHFI
+151 TEQVKDACNKFI
-163 KEGVNSVAIAF
+163 KEKVDSVAIAF
-174 INSYTNKEH
+174 INSYTNKDH
-183 EILADKILRESGF
+183 EILASKILIESGF
-196 TGQISLSSMVSG
+196 KGQISLSSMVSG

-216 TTTVIDAFVKA
+216 TTTVIDAFVKT

-236 KKKMNELGYK
+236 KKNLNELGYK

-274 GPVAGAEGSGELSR
+274 GPVAGAEGAGELSR
-288 RLNNINLVTA
+288 KLNNTNMVTA

-307 CLILNG
+307 CLIING

-348 DEGELIRSG
+348 DEGGLIRSG
-357 PQSAGAVPGPACYNK
+357 PQSAGAVPGPACYDK
-372 GGVKPTT
+372 GGIQPTT

-401 KSLAEN
+401 KSLAEK

-414 KISLSAFDTAK
+414 QIGMSAFDAAK
-425 GILKISSANMAD
+425 GILKIGSANMAD

-465 SNLIAKELDIKE
+465 SNLIANELDIKE
-477 IIIPPYSG
+477 IIVPPYSG

-503 TKILRLSNE
+503 TKILRLSDE
-512 AIDECNIILN
+512 AISECNDILK
-522 ELFKELEQRQKIDFI
+522 ELFKELEQRQKIDFS
-537 TSNQMKEIALDMRW
+537 TSSQIKEIALDMRW

-558 TLKLVEE
+558 TLKLENE
-565 TGGKISIDSETL
+565 KDGNISMDTETL

-596 VEIVSTRASLRVQL
+596 IEIVSTRASLRVQL
-610 PRKSET
+610 PRKSES
-616 GKINEEDIE
+616 GKIDEVGIE
-625 ASDNQIECYSFSK
+625 VSNSQIECYSFTE
-638 DKKIQFDLVSR
+638 DKKIQFDLVAR
-649 SKIASKASGPLIVI
+649 SKIDSKVSGPLIII

-668 TYVDVNY
+668 TYVDINY
-675 NVTKDESGNLILTN
+675 DVDKDSNGNLILVN
-689 QEMN
+689 REIG